1 MKFAKLLRTP
11 IWGHPHSTYTKMGR
25 GGVKPNAYDYVQGE
39 RGVSRLRTYAKKI
52 FFFGPQNLKSFLF
65 LY

>member
-39 RGVSRLRTYAKKI
+39 RGVSRLRTYAKKN
-52 FFFGPQNLKSFLF
+52 FFFGP
-65 LY
+65 